1 MFDTKTKG
9 ETGMSQEM
17 EQRQKLAGLW
27 PDQRQ
32 RVDKTLRLWESAV
45 LLPLR
50 WTKHGWEILF
60 EVRAANMSCQPGDI
74 CFPGGHREDS
84 DPSFCATALRETRE
98 ELGIPEDKIQVLG
111 PLDYFYGYSG
121 PMIYPFAGILPSQ
134 VSLQLD
140 KQEVGE
146 VFSVPLK
153 DLLAI
158 HPVVGKLSLASRQE
172 PGFPSQWAY
181 GFQDGW
187 NIRGGYEV
195 FFYPWKKRIIWGITG
210 RILHQFLERVRQGG
224 ILPEA
229 AHRDR

>member
-1 MFDTKTKG
+1 
-9 ETGMSQEM
+9 MSQEL
-17 EQRQKLAGLW
+17 EQRRLLAGLW
-27 PDQRQ
+27 KDQRQ
-32 RVDKTLRLWESAV
+32 RVDRTLRLWESAV

-50 WTKHGWEILF
+50 WTRHGWEILF
-60 EVRAANMSCQPGDI
+60 EVRAATMKWQPGDI
-74 CFPGGHREDS
+74 CFPGGHREETDA
-84 DPSFCATALRETRE
+84 SFCATALRETRE

-121 PMIYPFAGILPSQ
+121 PLIYPFAGILPAQ
-134 VSLQLD
+134 PPLRLD
-140 KQEVGE
+140 HTEVEE
-146 VFSVPLK
+146 VLAVPLK

-172 PGFPSQWAY
+172 PGFPAQWAY

-195 FFYPWKKRIIWGITG
+195 FFYPWKKRIIWGITA

-224 ILPEA
+224 LLPEEA
-229 AHRDR
+229 DRDR